1 MTEREQRYLQQR
13 LTYSSF
19 SSSDEE
25 TGSSAGSSGSS
36 SSTSYLMINPTSSSD
51 GSTADIPQPFQAMG
65 IDFGLSRV
73 GVAVRQST
81 HNIPLTTIDRRRGS
95 NFSSSS
101 SSSKGPNRGS
111 SPKERFDREMHL
123 NGQVA
128 HALLTTALEQGCD
141 GFVVG
146 LPVYTLAMQKQELDA
161 DLPASS
167 AAAVAAVGAAAS
179 DRQLRW
185 NGHVRR
191 WAVVGQQ
198 QPDMHLVGC

>member
-36 SSTSYLMINPTSSSD
+36 SSTSNLVINPTSGSD
-51 GSTADIPQPFQAMG
+51 GGTADIPQPFQAMG

-81 HNIPLTTIDRRRGS
+81 HNIPLTTIDRRRD
-95 NFSSSS
+95 SSSS
-101 SSSKGPNRGS
+101 SSSKGPSRGS
-111 SPKERFDREMHL
+111 SPKERYDREMHL

-167 AAAVAAVGAAAS
+167 AAAVAALGAAAS

-191 WAVVGQQ
+191 CGISFFNSSASCF
-198 QPDMHLVGC
+198 L